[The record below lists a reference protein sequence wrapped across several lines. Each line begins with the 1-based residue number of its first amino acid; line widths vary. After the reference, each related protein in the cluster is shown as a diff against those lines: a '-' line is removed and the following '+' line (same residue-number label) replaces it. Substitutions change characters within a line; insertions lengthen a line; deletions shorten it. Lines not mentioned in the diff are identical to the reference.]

1 MRGISPF
8 GRQLSPA
15 LPIAE
20 VLVEV
25 WRARPKRAR
34 NRSQQLLALES
45 SRSSFQSTARLI
57 VFSLFMSCPSPALS
71 QVLGVHAGSYD
82 NAGYVSSIDVSDGS
96 YTLLDQIHTGGVSGL
111 ATDGE
116 TWYAT
121 LAKGAATLVT
131 LDPISGQIIATIG
144 AVKGESGN
152 PCKIGDLA
160 MGGDGVLY
168 GISVGEASFPCDGPG
183 SPDGLN
189 RGGTIL
195 VIDTNTAVATAI
207 GRPMDA
213 LSSTNNVHGSLAVD
227 GEGRLWLSP
236 SHNHPEPGHLYIID
250 KNTGLIES
258 NLQLSGLPDSVLA
271 DDAYPTGFQGFTWN
285 PGDGLLYASFWPWVD
300 EAIERSLW
308 CIDPATGA
316 TKMISDSTGVFHD
329 LAFGSDTAG
338 SEACASIN
346 DGLDSDSDGDG
357 VNDDADQCPNS
368 IETEVDETGCPIR
381 PQIPVPVMP
390 WPVLLLLAGFIGL
403 VSVRTFKG

>member
-1 MRGISPF
+1 MKEIVKR
-8 GRQLSPA
+8 GRQWLLALS
-15 LPIAE
+15 IAE
-20 VLVEV
+20 VL
-25 WRARPKRAR
+25 AKRAR

-45 SRSSFQSTARLI
+45 LHSSVQNTARLI
-57 VFSLFMSCPSPALS
+57 VFTLLVSCPTVTLS

-82 NAGYVSSIDVSDGS
+82 NAGYVSSIDLSDGS
-96 YTLLDQIHTGGVSGL
+96 FTPLNQIHTGGVSGL

-131 LDPISGQIIATIG
+131 LDPISGEIIATIG

-168 GISVGEASFPCDGPG
+168 GISVGEASYPCDGPEY
-183 SPDGLN
+183 PDGLN
-189 RGGTIL
+189 RAGTIL

-213 LSSTNNVHGSLAVD
+213 LIDEQFASNVHGSLAVD

-236 SHNHPEPGHLYIID
+236 SHNHPESGHLYTID

-258 NLQLSGLPDSVLA
+258 KLKLIGLPESILA
-271 DDAYPTGFQGFTWN
+271 DGAYPTGFQGFTWN

-308 CIDPATGA
+308 CIDPSTGT

-346 DGLDSDSDGDG
+346 DVLDPDSDGDG
-357 VNDDADQCPNS
+357 VNDDIDQCPNS
-368 IETEVDETGCPIR
+368 TESEVDEAGCPVG
-381 PQIPVPVMP
+381 PKIPVPIMP
-390 WPVLLLLAGFIGL
+390 WSALLLLAGLMGL
-403 VSVRTFKG
+403 VAVHKFKV